1 MEIYNR
7 IKDLRED
14 KDLKQAEIAE
24 ILGMHV
30 TQYRRYEAGE
40 VTVPLWFAV
49 EIAKFYNVTLDY
61 IAGLIPMK
69 ETLTR
74 FKK

>member
-1 MEIYNR
+1 MEIYHR

-14 KDLKQAEIAE
+14 MDLNQAEIAE
-24 ILGMHV
+24 KLGMYV
-30 TQYRRYEAGE
+30 TQYRRYESGE
-40 VTVPLWFAV
+40 VTVPLWFAI
-49 EIAKFYNVTLDY
+49 ELAKFYNVTLDY

-69 ETLTR
+69 EKLTR